1 MDTPRPTIAEP
12 IARVLPLLGVAHLD
26 RLFDYSIPAAM
37 EQQVRPGV
45 RVRIRFAGRLV
56 DALVRERRRTSEH
69 PGVLKPIE
77 RVISPDVVCSPQMWD
92 LVDNLA
98 TRSAGVRSD
107 ILRTALP
114 PRHASAEKSG
124 LFGGGKS
131 WVDLYGSL
139 IPVDELAASSFSD
152 ANSAL
157 TNHPSGQEFVSSI
170 LRGEPSAASILTLPG
185 QDSAY
190 LAAALAA
197 ATVWNTSAEIGAT
210 QVAEQGSAADLELNG
225 EVIDG
230 EVLNGG
236 VLIVV
241 PNQKDV
247 DRVSQY
253 LRQWVSAA
261 QITEMTAAEGPS
273 ARYRRFLS
281 ILHGQARLVVGTR
294 SAVFSPVQNLR
305 LVLVLGE
312 SDDNLVDPRAPYL
325 HARDVAQLRAQREG
339 AAFATIGVHRC
350 AEVQQWIQTGQ
361 LQSIAADRAAVK
373 EHLPIIRALG
383 ETDLQ
388 REREAYAR
396 GSRLPALAFS
406 AIRQALDAGHPVLV
420 QVPRR
425 GYGPALSCAKCRS
438 GARCR
443 HCNGPLELPA
453 SGEASVP
460 RCRWCGASAGVFTCN
475 TCGNHTVRMSV
486 VGQDRTV
493 EELGRAFPGVPI
505 VPSGGEQVQRFVEDR
520 ASIIVATPGAEPR
533 VTSRPDDEPSQP
545 RLFGAAV
552 MLDPWIVLGKEDLRA
567 AENAVKQW
575 MQAISLVK
583 SHSQGGLAVLTA
595 DASLPAVQ
603 KVIRWDPERAAQ
615 AELSLREEARFPPAV
630 TVAAVDGTTVSIE
643 QLLQACELPES
654 AEKLG
659 PVELPPGVRLP
670 VGLDRATADE
680 ARRMIIRVP
689 HEDSLLLGETLK
701 TAQAVRATQKN
712 AGPLRVILNPVR
724 IG

>member
-1 MDTPRPTIAEP
+1 
-12 IARVLPLLGVAHLD
+12 
-26 RLFDYSIPAAM
+26 
-37 EQQVRPGV
+37 
-45 RVRIRFAGRLV
+45 
-56 DALVRERRRTSEH
+56 
-69 PGVLKPIE
+69 
-77 RVISPDVVCSPQMWD
+77 
-92 LVDNLA
+92 
-98 TRSAGVRSD
+98 
-107 ILRTALP
+107 
-114 PRHASAEKSG
+114 
-124 LFGGGKS
+124 
-131 WVDLYGSL
+131 
-139 IPVDELAASSFSD
+139 
-152 ANSAL
+152 
-157 TNHPSGQEFVSSI
+157 
-170 LRGEPSAASILTLPG
+170 
-185 QDSAY
+185 
-190 LAAALAA
+190 
-197 ATVWNTSAEIGAT
+197 
-210 QVAEQGSAADLELNG
+210 
-225 EVIDG
+225 
-230 EVLNGG
+230 
-236 VLIVV
+236 
-241 PNQKDV
+241 
-247 DRVSQY
+247 
-253 LRQWVSAA
+253 
-261 QITEMTAAEGPS
+261 
-273 ARYRRFLS
+273 
-281 ILHGQARLVVGTR
+281 
-294 SAVFSPVQNLR
+294 
-305 LVLVLGE
+305 
-312 SDDNLVDPRAPYL
+312 
-325 HARDVAQLRAQREG
+325 
-339 AAFATIGVHRC
+339 
-350 AEVQQWIQTGQ
+350 
-361 LQSIAADRAAVK
+361 
-373 EHLPIIRALG
+373 
-383 ETDLQ
+383 
-388 REREAYAR
+388 
-396 GSRLPALAFS
+396 
-406 AIRQALDAGHPVLV
+406 
-420 QVPRR
+420 
-425 GYGPALSCAKCRS
+425 
-438 GARCR
+438 
-443 HCNGPLELPA
+443 
-453 SGEASVP
+453 
-460 RCRWCGASAGVFTCN
+460 
-475 TCGNHTVRMSV
+475 MSV

-630 TVAAVDGTTVSIE
+630 TVAAVDGTTASIE